1 MQKPR
6 YKIKG
11 DIFGSAYVLNNFKA
25 TKLLSSFMSE
35 DQTLGGVNQ
44 RV

>member
-1 MQKPR
+1 MQKPQ

-11 DIFGSAYVLNNFKA
+11 DIFGSAYVLNHFKA
-25 TKLLSSFMSE
+25 IKLLSSFIPE